1 MEAERSWAEAY
12 RKSWCE
18 MIRAFIKFNL
28 TDDVEV
34 VSHDTIKIKGNDF
47 KVDINNYTGSTDKY
61 IFLNPSNG
69 RMVIESNG
77 KQKVYKFEIGIND

>member
-28 TDDVEV
+28 TDEVEV
-34 VSHDTIKIKGNDF
+34 VSFDTISIKGNHY
-47 KVDINNYTGSTDKY
+47 KVDVTDYTGSAERY

-69 RMVIESNG
+69 RMVIENAG
-77 KQKVYKFEIGIND
+77 RQKVYKFEVGLVD

>member
-28 TDDVEV
+28 TDEVEV
-34 VSHDTIKIKGNDF
+34 VSFDTISIKGNNY
-47 KVDINNYTGSTDKY
+47 KVDVTDYTGSADRY

-69 RMVIESNG
+69 RMVIENAG
-77 KQKVYKFEIGIND
+77 RQKVYKFEVGLVD